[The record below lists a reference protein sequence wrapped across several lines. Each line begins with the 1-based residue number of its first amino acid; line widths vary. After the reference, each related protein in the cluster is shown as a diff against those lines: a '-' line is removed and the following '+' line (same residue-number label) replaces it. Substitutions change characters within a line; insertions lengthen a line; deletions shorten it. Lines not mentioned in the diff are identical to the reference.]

1 MLKMG
6 IPRIFKILFLVA
18 LFSGCGVMSKMSKK
32 YDSVGINVQPKVLQV
47 HGGNVDV
54 NLDFIFPEKYFG
66 KKALMEITPVLVY
79 DNGETALKSI
89 KVQGEEAVGGE
100 ATIFSVK
107 GGSVKYEDVI
117 AYNEDM
123 LNSVL
128 ELRTN
133 TKINDKIKN
142 FPTRPITNGVIA
154 TSKRVLDNEDVAN
167 NNHGYEYETILEES
181 ATIYF
186 LVNQSNIR
194 TTEKS
199 DQDIKKLKDFADRG
213 YKTHSIEIKSFASPE
228 GNVSTNDNVS
238 NQRMRS
244 TVRYTKQILRSLK
257 VDGAKDESLYTETS
271 MGEDWDGFRD
281 LISSSKIKDKRR
293 INNIVN
299 STFDVNKREQ
309 QIRDLAEIYVAI
321 ENNVLPQLRKAT
333 VVIRSYEPKRTDQ
346 EIKEMVLSNPAELTV
361 NEMLFSATMYSDNKV
376 KEEIYNK
383 VVELHNDW
391 RAYNNIACIYLS
403 QGKIDQAESYLS
415 KAESLTSKKQDDI
428 LINQGIIA
436 ARRGE
441 LQNAQNLFSQSRV
454 GEKNQAILD
463 LRKGDY
469 DRAARFYKNG
479 KSYNATLSQ
488 LMNGKT
494 TARCNES
501 TANCYY
507 LNAIGA
513 ARSGDI
519 SEVMTNLNKAISK
532 DSNFKDQAAQDLEF
546 IDLRKNEDFIAIIN
560 K

>member
-1 MLKMG
+1 MFKMG
-6 IPRIFKILFLVA
+6 IPKIFKILFLVA
-18 LFSGCGVMSKMSKK
+18 LFSGCGVMSKMSNK
-32 YDSVGINVQPKVLQV
+32 YDSVIVNVQPKVLQV
-47 HGGNVDV
+47 HGNNVDV
-54 NLDFIFPEKYFG
+54 KLDFIFPEKYFG

-79 DNGETALKSI
+79 DNGETALKTI
-89 KVQGEEAVGGE
+89 KVQGEEAMGGE
-100 ATIFSVK
+100 STIFSVK

-133 TKINDKIKN
+133 TKINDKIKE
-142 FPTRPITNGVIA
+142 FPTRPVTNGVIA

-167 NNHGYEYETILEES
+167 NNHGYEHETILEES

-199 DQDIKKLKDFADRG
+199 DQDIKKLKDFVDRG

-238 NQRMRS
+238 NQRMKS

-281 LISSSKIKDKRR
+281 LINSSKIKDKRR

-321 ENNVLPQLRKAT
+321 EKNVLPQLRKAT
-333 VVIRSYEPKRTDQ
+333 VIIRSYEPKRTDN
-346 EIKEMVLSNPAELTV
+346 EIKEMVLSSPAELTV

-376 KEEIYNK
+376 KEEIYKK

-403 QGKIDQAESYLS
+403 KGKIDQAESYLL
-415 KAESLTSKKQDDI
+415 KAESLTSQIQDDI

-441 LQNAQNLFSQSRV
+441 LQNAQNLFNQAKV

-469 DRAARFYKNG
+469 DRAARFYRNG
-479 KSYNATLSQ
+479 KSHNATLSQ

-501 TANCYY
+501 TPNCDY

-519 SEVMTNLNKAISK
+519 SEVITNLNKAISK
-532 DSNFKDQAAQDLEF
+532 DSNFKFQAAQDLEF
-546 IDLRKNEDFIAIIN
+546 IDLRTNEDFIAIIN